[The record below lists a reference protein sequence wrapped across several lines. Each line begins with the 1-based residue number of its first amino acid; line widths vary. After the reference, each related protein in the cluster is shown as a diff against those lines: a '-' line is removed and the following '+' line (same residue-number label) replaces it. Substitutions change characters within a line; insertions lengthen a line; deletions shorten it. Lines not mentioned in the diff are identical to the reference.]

1 MGVKWQHG
9 GVGIMILMLM
19 VLLIVGYLASYSL
32 YRVTTAGH
40 ERDQTTRV
48 LAVAAAALD
57 QFAAANA
64 RLPCPADPTADTGL
78 EAPSSAARCSF
89 DTGTLPWMTVGM
101 KHEDGIDGWGRKLSY
116 RVYTGNAGSLTQPSG
131 VSMVEC
137 DTVEPTAGNKTAV
150 AASLGGLCVSNADY
164 RLRSTTPANFLAG
177 KGFTLTDFGTVHN
190 DVAYVV
196 ISHGA
201 TGLGGYTV
209 SGAQL
214 AMPAGGGDELGN
226 TNSTGAFTM
235 RAFSDPDTAATSN
248 AHFDDLLIYRTLPDL
263 VQRAG
268 LSARDWPET

>member
-1 MGVKWQHG
+1 MV
-9 GVGIMILMLM
+9 LMLM
-19 VLLIVGYLASYSL
+19 VLLMTGYLASYAL
-32 YRVTTAGH
+32 YRVTTSGH
-40 ERDQTTRV
+40 ERDTTKRL
-48 LAVAAAALD
+48 LAIASDSLD

-64 RLPCPADPTADTGL
+64 RLPCPTDPTLDTGL
-78 EAPSSAARCSF
+78 EAQATAARCSF
-89 DTGTLPWMTVGM
+89 DQGTLPWKTLGM
-101 KHEDGIDGWGRKLSY
+101 NHDDAIDGWGRKLSY
-116 RVYTGNAGSLTQPSG
+116 RVYDGNAGSLTQPGG

-137 DTVEPTAGNKTAV
+137 DTVEPLLGAKTGV

-177 KGFTLTDFGTVHN
+177 KGFTLTDFGTVHT

-209 SGAQL
+209 SGVQMDL
-214 AMPAGGGDELGN
+214 PGGGGDERGN
-226 TNSTGAFTM
+226 TNDTGAFTI

-248 AHFDDLLIYRTLPDL
+248 AHFDDLLVYRTLPDL
-263 VQRAG
+263 IRRAG